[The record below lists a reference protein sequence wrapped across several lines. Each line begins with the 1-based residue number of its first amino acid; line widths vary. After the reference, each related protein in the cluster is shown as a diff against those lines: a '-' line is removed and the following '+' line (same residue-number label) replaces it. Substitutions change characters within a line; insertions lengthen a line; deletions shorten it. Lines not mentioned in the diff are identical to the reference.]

1 MRMDRLPEAIHHLNL
16 AVRQKPQSIK
26 ARLAFGQAL
35 ARARRPAE
43 AEMQWREILR
53 LDPDNA
59 SAQTQLNT
67 LH

>member
-1 MRMDRLPEAIHHLNL
+1 
-16 AVRQKPQSIK
+16 
-26 ARLAFGQAL
+26 
-35 ARARRPAE
+35 
-43 AEMQWREILR
+43 MQWREILR

>member
-1 MRMDRLPEAIHHLNL
+1 
-16 AVRQKPQSIK
+16 VRQTPQSIK